1 MADIKKEIVDAIK
14 QYSTIIIHRH
24 VNPDPDALGSQSGL
38 QHVIQHSFPTKIVY
52 TVGEEVNRL
61 QFISRMDLIP
71 DDTYRGA
78 LVIVCDTAN
87 LSRISDSRYKKGKK
101 LIKIDHHPDYESFG
115 DLSWVDSSY
124 SSASEMLVDLCLDY
138 PDVLKLNKEAAR
150 SFYTGIIGDTGNFQ
164 KGAISPRTLKTASIL
179 RSYNFQPER
188 IHNLLNIKTKH
199 SSHLQRDILMS
210 YARTDKGVAFF
221 VMTEEM
227 LNKYGIDRTEAS
239 NLVNTLATLKGIKI
253 WVFFIEY
260 PKEIRVRIRS
270 RNIPIDSVARK
281 YSGGGHPFAS
291 GATIRS
297 LEEVNQVIQDLDQ
310 ICT

>member
-1 MADIKKEIVDAIK
+1 MADITKEIVEAIK

-38 QHVIQHSFPTKIVY
+38 QHVIKHSLPTKFVY
-52 TVGEEVNRL
+52 AVGEEVNRL
-61 QFISRMDLIP
+61 QFISRMDIIP
-71 DDTYRGA
+71 DDAYREA

-87 LSRISDSRYKKGKK
+87 LSRISDSRYKLGKK

-115 DLSWVDSSY
+115 VLSWVDSSY

-138 PDVLKLNKEAAR
+138 PDDLKLNKDAAR

-164 KGAISPRTLKTASIL
+164 KGTISPGTLKTAAIL

-188 IHNLLNIKTKH
+188 IHNLLNMKTKH
-199 SSHLQRDILMS
+199 SSLLQNDILMS
-210 YARTDKGVAFF
+210 YLRTDKGVAYF
-221 VMTEEM
+221 VMTEDM
-227 LNKYGIDRTEAS
+227 LNKYGIDRIEAA
-239 NLVNTLATLKGIKI
+239 NLVNTLATLRGVKI

-281 YSGGGHPFAS
+281 FNGGGHPFAS
-291 GATIRS
+291 GATIGS
-297 LEEVNQVIQDLDQ
+297 WEEVDEVIQHLDQ
-310 ICT
+310 VCP